1 MLCSEGYSKNGGCGR
16 DGMGTY
22 EKICIAFV
30 MGMIL
35 NAGVNIL
42 IFKNG
47 VENTQYHENKDLL
60 EMCEKELPRNDQ
72 CVLMAVPESKL
83 KVVEKK

>member
-1 MLCSEGYSKNGGCGR
+1 
-16 DGMGTY
+16 MGTF
-22 EKICIAFV
+22 EKCAGAFCL
-30 MGMIL
+30 GMLL

-47 VENTQYHENKDLL
+47 VEYTQYHENKDLL
-60 EMCEKELPRNDQ
+60 EICEKELPRNDQ

-83 KVVEKK
+83 KIVQSK